1 VTPFEWVE
9 PKTLRQAVAALDPDD
24 AGVRPIAGGTAL
36 MLMMKTGVFAPTRLV
51 SLAKIE
57 AKYSE
62 IKVNR
67 SGALKIGAM
76 VSLSALEQ
84 SVDVAKHFPVITR
97 ALRRL
102 SNVRVRNVAR
112 VGGALAH
119 GDPHMDLPPLLAALG
134 AKAIVVGKGGTREIA
149 VEDLYT
155 GYYETVLSRNELIA
169 EVTVPPLKRARAVYM
184 KCTSR
189 SADDWPALNLALRC
203 TVAKDD
209 IVGEPRLVVS
219 AATEKVTR
227 LSEAEKV
234 LSGVAIDEAILTR
247 AGDAAVAEVSFLSDS
262 HGSAA
267 YKKELLRVYLARA
280 VREALARR
288 AS

>member
-1 VTPFEWVE
+1 VTPFEWDE
-9 PKTLRQAVAALDPDD
+9 PRTLKEAVALLDPEDSS
-24 AGVRPIAGGTAL
+24 VRPIAGGTAL
-36 MLMMKTGVFAPTRLV
+36 MLMMKTGVFAPSRLV

-57 AKYSE
+57 PDYSR
-62 IKVNR
+62 IRVDG

-76 VSLSALEQ
+76 ASLSALEQ
-84 SVDVAKHFPVITR
+84 SAEVAKHFPVITR
-97 ALRRL
+97 TLLTL

-134 AKAIVVGKGGTREIA
+134 AKALVVGRDGSREVA
-149 VEDLYT
+149 VQDLYT
-155 GYYETVLSRNELIA
+155 GYYETVLAKDELIA
-169 EVTVPPLKRARAVYM
+169 EVTVPPLDGARAAYM

-189 SADDWPALNLALRC
+189 SADDWPALGLAVRW
-203 TVAKDD
+203 D
-209 IVGEPRLVVS
+209 VGPANAIRNPCIIVS

-227 LSEAEKV
+227 LPQTEK
-234 LSGVAIDEAILTR
+234 ILDGSNGDDKTARR
-247 AGDAAVAEVSFLSDS
+247 AGDAAAEEVAFLSDA

-280 VREALARR
+280 IRQARGAA